1 MKATKL
7 FAGSVLATLCFC
19 TTISAQV
26 NTTEPE
32 TGAPIVKADRHNVN
46 RLSPDYYIPHRF
58 DGKTILVTGGARG
71 MGQWAAIRAAREG
84 ANVVILDWLEDEGQ
98 QTADSI
104 NTLGAGR
111 AVFVYGDIR
120 EDDANKRAVQA
131 AVNNFG
137 KLDYAILN
145 AGVMDALY
153 SGDSFTKYDDQT
165 KRVMPSTI
173 VEATDEYWDGV
184 MGVNAT
190 GTFKSMRAVLEQ
202 MMNQGQGGAVV
213 VVASIAGM
221 TGVAGNSAYIAS
233 KHAVNGLVKSA
244 AIDYAP
250 YGIRVNSVNMAQ
262 TITPMSV
269 KAYEFVAQKQKAGVG
284 FGMGNI
290 KTMSLQAYTDS
301 QHRASEPWEQSSNM
315 LYLIS
320 DEASAITGAII
331 ATDGGW
337 TTY

>member
-1 MKATKL
+1 MKIINFVL
-7 FAGSVLATLCFC
+7 GSAIMSLCVGVSV
-19 TTISAQV
+19 SAQV

-32 TGAPIVKADRHNVN
+32 TGAPIIKADRHNVN

-58 DGKTILVTGGARG
+58 DGKTILVTGGAQG
-71 MGQWAAIRAAREG
+71 MGQWAAVRAAREG
-84 ANVVILDWLEDEGQ
+84 ANVVVLDWLQEKGQ
-98 QTADSI
+98 HTVDSI
-104 NTLGAGR
+104 KTMGGK
-111 AVFVYGDIR
+111 AVFVYGDIQKD
-120 EDDANKRAVQA
+120 EDNQRAVQA
-131 AVNNFG
+131 AIDNFG

-153 SGDSFTKYDDQT
+153 TGDDFTEYNDET
-165 KRVMPSTI
+165 KKVMPSTI

-190 GTFKSMRAVLEQ
+190 GTFKSLRAVLSQ
-202 MMNQGQGGAVV
+202 MMKQGQGGAIV

-233 KHAVNGLVKSA
+233 KHAVNGLVRSA

-262 TITPMSV
+262 TITPMSI
-269 KAYEFVAQKQKAGVG
+269 KAYEFVDQKTKAGVG

-301 QHRASEPWEQSSNM
+301 QHRASEPWEQAANM